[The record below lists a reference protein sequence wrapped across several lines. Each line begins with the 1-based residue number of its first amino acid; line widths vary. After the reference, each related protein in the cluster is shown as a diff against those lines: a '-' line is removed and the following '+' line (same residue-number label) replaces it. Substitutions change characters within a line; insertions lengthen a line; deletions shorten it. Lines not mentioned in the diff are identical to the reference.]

1 MASAATL
8 AGILATLAFTYLPS
22 AHSSNGVWLT
32 NTSDL
37 GAGTSGP
44 IPDIFGS
51 AAGEGSSTHLG
62 TLSSTDSEGTILVDN
77 YQNTFAAS
85 TSDSFDDAQGF
96 TTGPLRYRL
105 TGVEL
110 ASTDAQ
116 PDAEVSVVISEPTG
130 AGHPGATLYQLE
142 SPSNLAGR
150 PFFKAPENAILR
162 PNTKYLVRIDVTAE
176 SVGWEFTT
184 DKTETTLGISGWSIE
199 DHFWTS
205 SGVMAGMD
213 WLKDETRV
221 YALTVRGV
229 EPDDD
234 FGETSWTA
242 GRLAFSRYTGKSP
255 TVNGFIDNATD
266 TDWFD
271 TSLSFDAGGRYRID
285 VEPVLLTNDDD
296 IGVRAF
302 YLDNRHLSS
311 GVVSL
316 DVESVSDPPDGFVS
330 WHFVAERNYG
340 PFVEVYADN
349 GTTGEYAVRVVYD
362 PVRVWTGT
370 EILRGDLP
378 HDDTTWA
385 TLVVDGAESDQG
397 VYHYYEDHDWF
408 AVELEEDT
416 NYVFLAFAAGAY
428 SSYIDPAIKLYDDEG
443 TELESGYISH
453 GDSATT
459 SISITRQV
467 ATGEG
472 GTYYISVSNAELWDD
487 PVKMANVGIT
497 EPLVLFSPFLG
508 TRYYVLAATGSTN
521 NMRSLRSVPANN
533 EGPRILNLRAVSLR
547 EHTRLAEHITAFDF
561 DDEDSI
567 TGYQISGGADQ
578 ELFSISSAGILAMT
592 ITPDFEVPTDAGM
605 DNAYEVQVRA
615 TSGSGERERSAT
627 ADFTITVTDVEAEAE
642 KVLVSNTGKTVRG
655 KATVNNSDS
664 AVRIYTGSNSEGYV
678 IHSVALA
685 MAEALEDPSGLK
697 VSLWSNH
704 RPGRWDRP
712 KEEIFAFTNPPS
724 IEARLTEFTAP
735 SDSILDPSTAYWVMI
750 ERTGDYPI
758 KFLDTRS
765 DAEDSISE
773 PDWNIGSLRFHRPRH
788 INGEWAYRRVDDDK
802 DQLMLRVIGFQQS
815 GE

>member
-1 MASAATL
+1 M
-8 AGILATLAFTYLPS
+8 GI
-22 AHSSNGVWLT
+22 
-32 NTSDL
+32 
-37 GAGTSGP
+37 
-44 IPDIFGS
+44 
-51 AAGEGSSTHLG
+51 
-62 TLSSTDSEGTILVDN
+62 LSSTDATGTILVDN
-77 YQNTFAAS
+77 YQD
-85 TSDSFDDAQGF
+85 TSPAVTPATFDDGQGF
-96 TTGPLRYRL
+96 MTGTRRYRL

-110 ASTDAQ
+110 ASTAAS

-130 AGHPGATLYQLE
+130 VGHPGATVYQLDA
-142 SPSNLAGR
+142 PSNLAGR
-150 PFFKAPENAILR
+150 PFFKAPENAILN
-162 PNTKYLVRIDVTAE
+162 PNTKYLVRIDVTVG
-176 SVGWEFTT
+176 SVSWEFTT
-184 DKTETTLGISGWSIE
+184 NKSETDLGLSGWSIE

-205 SGVMAGMD
+205 SGVMAGTD
-213 WLKDETRV
+213 WLKDETDV

-229 EPDDD
+229 EPEDD

-242 GRLAFSRYTGKSP
+242 GRLAFSRHTGNSP
-255 TVNGFIDNATD
+255 TVNGFINDATD

-285 VEPVLLTNDDD
+285 VEPVSLTNDDD

-316 DVESVSDPPDGFVS
+316 DVESVSDPPEGFVS
-330 WHFVAERNYG
+330 WHFVAGRNYG

-385 TLVVDGAESDQG
+385 TLVVDGVEADQG

-416 NYVFLAFAAGAY
+416 NYVFLAIAAGAY

-472 GTYYISVSNAELWDD
+472 GTYNISVSNAELWDD

-508 TRYYVLAATGSTN
+508 TRYYVLASTGSSN
-521 NMRSLRSVPANN
+521 NMRSPRSVFANN
-533 EGPRILNLRAVSLR
+533 DGPRILNLRTISLR
-547 EHTRLAEHITAFDF
+547 EGTALAEHITAYDF

-567 TGYQISGGADQ
+567 TGYEISGGADQ
-578 ELFSISSAGILAMT
+578 HLFSLSSLGVLSMT
-592 ITPDFEVPTDAGM
+592 ITPDFEVPSDADM
-605 DNAYEVQVRA
+605 YNAYEVQVMV
-615 TSGSGERERSAT
+615 TSGVGERERSTT
-627 ADFTITVTDVEAEAE
+627 ADFTVTITDDETEEE
-642 KVLVSNTGKTVRG
+642 SVLVSNTGKTVNGR
-655 KATVNNSDS
+655 ATVNNSDS
-664 AVRIYTGSNSEGYV
+664 AARIQTGRNSEGYV
-678 IHSVALA
+678 IQSVALA

-712 KEEIFAFTNPPS
+712 KEEIFAFANPSS

-735 SDSILDPSTAYWVMI
+735 PDSVLEPSTGYWVMI
-750 ERTGDYPI
+750 ERTGDNPI
-758 KFLDTRS
+758 RFLETRS

-773 PDWNIGSLRFHRPRH
+773 LDWNIGALRFHRPRH
-788 INGEWAYRRVDDDK
+788 INGKWTNRRVGDDK
-802 DQLMLRVIGFQQS
+802 DQLMLRVIGYQQS